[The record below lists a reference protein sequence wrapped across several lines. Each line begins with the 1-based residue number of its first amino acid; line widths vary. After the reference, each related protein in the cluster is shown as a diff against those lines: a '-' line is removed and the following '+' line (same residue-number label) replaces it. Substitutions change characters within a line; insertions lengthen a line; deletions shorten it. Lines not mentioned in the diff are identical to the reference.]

1 MSPHAMSPR
10 RRQLLATASLSA
22 LLAACGGGG
31 TDPANDGPSIQ
42 TFGAAATAHFVGDRA
57 RLTATFSG
65 GQGRVEP
72 GIGAVSSGVPFDIA
86 VLDTT
91 RRYTLVVQAPGGST
105 VRRELELPVSFRD
118 RYQTLATA
126 FRVQYHAAAT
136 LGDGSVLIIGGSRGS
151 SISSD
156 AIDRFD
162 PSTRLFTRFG
172 SLSSGREGHS
182 AVRLAGGGVLVAGGT
197 PSLAVAPSAEL
208 IDERTGTVVP
218 AGQFVRTRQGMA
230 LVALADGRA
239 LVVGGEGRDTVEIW
253 EPATRSFRLV
263 VARMSHARHHPS
275 ATLLA
280 DGRVLVLGGHHEAQT
295 HVMGEIFDPRN
306 ESFTPL
312 IDAMG
317 ERRLLHEAHRLSNG
331 QVLAVGGELSEQGR
345 IVPLPG
351 VLRFD
356 PAANT
361 LSVVRQLDRARTVVR
376 SVLLPDDEVLIFG
389 GQTDGERATA
399 SAVGVRASGVRPL
412 APMPAARLFQTV
424 SRLAD
429 GRILIVGGNDVN
441 ANPVT
446 PVLIYE

>member
-1 MSPHAMSPR
+1 MTPHPIKPR
-10 RRQLLATASLSA
+10 RRQLLATVSLGA

-31 TDPANDGPSIQ
+31 SDPSAESPAIQ
-42 TFGAAATAHFVGDRA
+42 AFGAAATAHFVGDRA

-72 GIGAVSSGVPFDIA
+72 GIGAVGSGVPFDTA

-91 RRYTLVVQAPGGST
+91 RRYTLVVEAPGRPA
-105 VRRELELPVSFRD
+105 VRRELELPVNFRD
-118 RYQTLATA
+118 CYLTLPTP
-126 FRVQYHAAAT
+126 FQVQYHAAAP
-136 LGDGSVLIIGGSRGS
+136 LGDGSVLIIGGSRGGNVS
-151 SISSD
+151 SE

-162 PSTRLFTRFG
+162 PATRSFTRFG
-172 SLSSGREGHS
+172 SLSSGRVGHS

-197 PSLAVAPSAEL
+197 PSLSVAPSAEL
-208 IDERTGTVVP
+208 IDERSGEVVS
-218 AGQFVRTRQGMA
+218 AGRLIRTRQGMA

-239 LVVGGEGRDTVEIW
+239 LVVGGEGRDSVEVW
-253 EPATRSFRLV
+253 EPVTRSFRLV
-263 VARMSHARHHPS
+263 AARMSHARHHPS

-280 DGRVLVLGGHHEAQT
+280 DGRVLILAGHHEAQT
-295 HVMGEIFDPRN
+295 HVMGEVFDPRS
-306 ESFTPL
+306 ESFTPVVNAL
-312 IDAMG
+312 G

-331 QVLAVGGELSEQGR
+331 QVLAVGGELSEQGN
-345 IVPLPG
+345 IVPLPS

-356 PAANT
+356 PGADT
-361 LSVVRQLDRARTVVR
+361 LAVVRQLDRARTVVR
-376 SVLLPDDEVLIFG
+376 SVLLPDDEVLLFG

-399 SAVGVRASGVRPL
+399 SAIGVRADGVRPL

-424 SRLAD
+424 SRLPD

-441 ANPVT
+441 ANPVS